1 MLGTAPARDPSS
13 GYTSWGHSIAVSPW
27 GDILGQMDEQ
37 EGCMIHTLDLERTGE
52 VRDQLPLLKHRRTD
66 MYHLEEC

>member
-1 MLGTAPARDPSS
+1 
-13 GYTSWGHSIAVSPW
+13 
-27 GDILGQMDEQ
+27 
-37 EGCMIHTLDLERTGE
+37 MIHTLDLERTGE